1 MEDKERFK
9 EMRKLI
15 KCKKCKMNRVNLY
28 GLQDIIPSPYE
39 DEYEAL
45 A

>member
-15 KCKKCKMNRVNLY
+15 KKCKMNRVNLY

-39 DEYEAL
+39 DEYETL